1 MSQPLPEG
9 NVSHGIPAA
18 NQYDA
23 ADEDYVRYWDGR
35 DYEHGAETIAVKRLL
50 GTMSCA
56 HAADVGGGFGRLSLL
71 LEEYADE
78 VTLLDPSQK
87 QLDAA
92 THHLKG
98 HPRIRPRLM
107 RSGALGLPDSSVD
120 LLTMIR
126 VMHHL
131 PDPQPT
137 LREIS
142 RVLRPGGTAII
153 EVANLTHAV
162 NKVRYLVRFQRLPR
176 DPVDIRSADKRKD
189 GSIPFVNH
197 HPDTVTSQF
206 AAVGLAVERKL
217 SVSNLRS
224 ARLKRALPARAVLAA
239 ERTLQAPLAS
249 LDFGPSLFFLLR
261 KSS

>member
-1 MSQPLPEG
+1 MSLPFEDG
-9 NVSHGIPAA
+9 AFPQSPEQA

-23 ADEDYVRYWDGR
+23 ADEDYVQYWEGR
-35 DYEHGAETIAVKRLL
+35 DYEHGAETIALKRLL
-50 GTMSCA
+50 GDISCA

-71 LEEYADE
+71 LEQYAE
-78 VTLLDPSQK
+78 KVTLLDPSQK

-92 THHLKG
+92 SHHLQG
-98 HPRIRPRLM
+98 HPRIHPRLM
-107 RSGALGLPDSSVD
+107 RVGELGLPDSDVD

-131 PDPQPT
+131 PDPEPT
-137 LREIS
+137 LKEVS

-153 EVANLTHAV
+153 EVANLAHAV
-162 NKVRYLVRFQRLPR
+162 NKVRYLTKGQRLPHNS
-176 DPVDIRSADKRKD
+176 VDIRSASKREE

-197 HPDTVTSQF
+197 HPATVVEQF
-206 AAVGLAVERKL
+206 AAVGLRVDRKL

-224 ARLKRALPARAVLAA
+224 PSLKRALPTRALLAV
-239 ERTLQAPLAS
+239 ERTLQASLAS

-261 KSS
+261 KSA